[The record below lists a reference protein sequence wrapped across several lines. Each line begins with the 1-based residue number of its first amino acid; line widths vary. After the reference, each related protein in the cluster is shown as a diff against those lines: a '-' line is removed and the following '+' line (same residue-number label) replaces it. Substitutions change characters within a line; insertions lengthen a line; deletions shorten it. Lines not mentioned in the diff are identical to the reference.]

1 MNTNFDAEKYR
12 ESKYKEAC
20 EEGDKLEKERLNKIF
35 AVLGGVESHSHLTF
49 RQAET
54 LEKVRNGVESGD
66 RRAMLELLGI
76 LTDSLRVFETLSREV
91 RLALADGL
99 EKMQYNLEEAKG
111 FLPRKQGERSKEEK
125 RDREF
130 RAFLT
135 TMRVEDYRVNLGLS
149 LDKAEAKVA
158 DESSVKQDLVHKYWK
173 QEHLEAKQ
181 QVKMM
186 NSIFKMLGADPHSIF
201 QRGEKKVR

>member
-1 MNTNFDAEKYR
+1 MNTDFDAEKYR
-12 ESKYKEAC
+12 DSKYKEIC

-35 AVLGGVESHSHLTF
+35 AALGSVESHSPLTF

-99 EKMQYNLEEAKG
+99 EKMQYNLKEAKG
-111 FLPRKQGERSKEEK
+111 FLPRKRGERSKEEK
-125 RDREF
+125 CDRKW
-130 RAFLT
+130 RAFFT
-135 TMRVEDYRVNLGLS
+135 TLRVEDYRINLDLS
-149 LDKAEAKVA
+149 LDEAEAKVA

-173 QEHLEAKQ
+173 QEHIAAKQ
-181 QVKMM
+181 QVEMM
-186 NSIFKMLGADPHSIF
+186 SSLFKMLGENPHSIF

>member
-1 MNTNFDAEKYR
+1 MNTDFDAKKYR
-12 ESKYKEAC
+12 EAKYKEAC
-20 EEGDKLEKERLNKIF
+20 EDWDKLEKERLNKIF
-35 AVLGGVESHSHLTF
+35 AALGSVETQFHPTF

-76 LTDSLRVFETLSREV
+76 LTDSLRAFEILPQEV
-91 RLALADGL
+91 RLAIADGL
-99 EKMQYNLEEAKG
+99 EKMLDNLGEAKG
-111 FLPRKQGERSKEEK
+111 FLPRKRGERSKEEK
-125 RDREF
+125 HDREF
-130 RAFLT
+130 RAFFT
-135 TMRVEDYRVNLGLS
+135 TIRVEDYRINLGLS
-149 LDKAEAKVA
+149 LDEAEAKVA

-186 NSIFKMLGADPHSIF
+186 NSIFKMLGTDPRSIF
-201 QRGEKKVR
+201 QRREKKVR